1 MEKRSTK
8 IAYFVALGVF
18 IVLLVILGIQ
28 FKGKEN
34 PVFVGDGA
42 FYTTGD
48 GVFLDGIQRTVDDSE
63 GSKYALD
70 GSYYVSPEAGTYF
83 ELSEDGNTIVGADGT
98 EYVKS
103 EEKSKDVNGVEYTTY
118 EEKVY
123 SETPFAGTFWSL
135 LPPIVAIVLA
145 LISKEVYS
153 SLFLG
158 CLVGALLYTQFAPWD
173 TIVTL
178 VGADYGIIS
187 VLADSGNMGIIV
199 FLVTLGIM
207 VDLMNKGGGSEAF
220 GRWAKKTVHTRCGA
234 QLLTM
239 LLGVLIFV
247 DDYFNCLTVGSVM
260 RPVTDRQKVSR
271 AKLAYLIDSTAAPI
285 CIIAPVS
292 SWAAAVTSSVPAGSG
307 INGFTMFL
315 RTIPYNYYAVMTV
328 VMSLFLIFT
337 GAEFGPMKLN
347 EDNAQNGD
355 LFTTADRP
363 YGDDVDDGSDTN
375 GHVIDLI
382 APVLVLIAAC
392 IFGMV
397 YTGGFFEG
405 VDFITAFADCNASA
419 GLVLGSSIALLFTFV
434 FYRVRSV
441 MTFQDFAA
449 CIPEGFKAMVSPML
463 ILSLAW
469 TLSGMTGLLGAKYYV
484 ANLLGSSAAALQYLL
499 PFIIFLVAVFLAFAT
514 GTSWG
519 TFSILIP
526 IVCQAFPD
534 GEMLVV
540 SIAACL
546 SGAVCGDHCSPISD
560 TTIMASAGAHCS
572 HVNHVS
578 TQLPYAITAAA
589 CSAVC
594 YVITGLA
601 QAVLGSRA
609 SLVTSLV
616 LLVVAIVLE
625 LAVLSVIRARTR
637 AKTSGDAA

>member
-1 MEKRSTK
+1 MKNKNLSW
-8 IAYFVALGVF
+8 AGALFVFAL
-18 IVLLVILGIQ
+18 LLWCTAVTP
-28 FKGKEN
+28 GKVAD
-34 PVFVGDGA
+34 PA
-42 FYTTGD
+42 TYTC
-48 GVFLDGIQRTVDDSE
+48 
-63 GSKYALD
+63 A
-70 GSYYVSPEAGTYF
+70 
-83 ELSEDGNTIVGADGT
+83 
-98 EYVKS
+98 
-103 EEKSKDVNGVEYTTY
+103 
-118 EEKVY
+118 VY
-123 SETPFAGTFWSL
+123 STFFSL
-135 LPPIVAIVLA
+135 LPPVIAIVLA
-145 LISKEVYS
+145 LNTKEVYT
-153 SLFLG
+153 SL
-158 CLVGALLYTQFAPWD
+158 LVGIASGALLYANGNLELALN
-173 TIVTL
+173 TL
-178 VGADYGIIS
+178 FFNEDGGMITKLS
-187 VLADSGNMGIIV
+187 DSGNVGILA
-199 FLVTLGIM
+199 FLVMLGIL
-207 VDLMNKGGGSEAF
+207 VALMNKAGGSAAF
-220 GRWAKKTVHTRCGA
+220 GRWASTHIHSRAGA
-234 QLLTM
+234 QFATL
-239 LLGVLIFV
+239 LLGVMIFV

-292 SWAAAVTSSVPAGSG
+292 SWAAAVTSSVPEGSG

-315 RTIPYNYYAVMTV
+315 RTIPYNYYAVLTV

-347 EDNAQNGD
+347 EDNAKNGD
-355 LFTTADRP
+355 LFTTTDRP

-375 GHVIDLI
+375 GHVIDLL

-484 ANLLGSSAAALQYLL
+484 ANLLGNSAVALQYLL

-526 IVCQAFPD
+526 IVCHAFPN

-594 YVITGLA
+594 YIITGLA

-609 SLVTSLV
+609 NLVTSLV

-625 LAVLSVIRARTR
+625 LAVLGVIRARTR
-637 AKTSGDAA
+637 AKTSGDAV